1 MYSVPSGAS
10 TSPGSL
16 PVVPTD
22 TAVELTVTPTAVDE
36 GTGDGELLVPGPGD
50 DEPPGDVEP
59 PVPGTPEPTVAPPS
73 HPAKIADANTRIVT
87 A

>member
-1 MYSVPSGAS
+1 
-10 TSPGSL
+10 L

-36 GTGDGELLVPGPGD
+36 GTGDGDAFMPAPGE

-59 PVPGTPEPTVAPPS
+59 PPDPGTPEPTVAPPS
-73 HPAKIADANTRIVT
+73 HPANSADANASNVT
-87 A
+87 V